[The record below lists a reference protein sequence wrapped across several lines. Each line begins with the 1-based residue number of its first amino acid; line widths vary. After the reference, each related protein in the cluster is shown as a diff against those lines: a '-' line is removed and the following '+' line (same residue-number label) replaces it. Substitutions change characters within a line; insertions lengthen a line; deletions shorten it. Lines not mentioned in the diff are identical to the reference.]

1 MELIFVPAYPFLKC
15 IVYLD
20 NKKYMTRIFI
30 FLLLASFIAEA
41 QTKTTENLDK
51 KYEGMSLF
59 FYKNTLRM
67 LNQQDNREF
76 DEMIKD
82 IEKMRFVMIDKKKH
96 SVPQAEYASLK
107 KSYRA
112 EQYEEMMTGRVDG
125 RNFEILVREQAG
137 RVKGTIIL
145 ASDSSSLIVLDILGR
160 IALEK
165 ASSLFN
171 TIDQSTD
178 VSKMIKNFVSGDKE
192 KKKKRKE
199 EDGVKVEVKDDN

>member
-1 MELIFVPAYPFLKC
+1 
-15 IVYLD
+15 
-20 NKKYMTRIFI
+20 MTRIFI

-67 LNQQDNREF
+67 LNQQDNKEF

-96 SVPQAEYASLK
+96 AVPQEEYASLK

-112 EQYEEMMTGRVDG
+112 EQYEEMMTGRIDG
-125 RNFEILVREQAG
+125 RNFEILVREQSG

>member
-1 MELIFVPAYPFLKC
+1 M
-15 IVYLD
+15 
-20 NKKYMTRIFI
+20 RIFI
-30 FLLLASFIAEA
+30 FLLFVSLIAEA

-67 LNQQDNREF
+67 LNQQDNKEF

-82 IEKMRFVMIDKKKH
+82 IEKMRFVMVDKKKH
-96 SVPQAEYASLK
+96 NVPQAEYAALK

-112 EQYEEMMTGRVDG
+112 EEYEEMMTGRIEG
-125 RNFEILVREQAG
+125 RNFEILVKERDG

-145 ASDSSSLIVLDILGR
+145 ASDSTSLIVLDILGR

-165 ASSLFN
+165 ASSLFS

-178 VSKMIKNFVSGDKE
+178 VSKMIKNFVSGDKD
-192 KKKKRKE
+192 KKKKHKE
-199 EDGVKVEVKDDN
+199 EDGAKLEEKDDN

>member
-1 MELIFVPAYPFLKC
+1 MKYLIALLVAAP
-15 IVYLD
+15 
-20 NKKYMTRIFI
+20 
-30 FLLLASFIAEA
+30 LLAAS
-41 QTKTTENLDK
+41 QTKTTGNLDK
-51 KYEGMSLF
+51 RFDGLSLF

-67 LNQQDNREF
+67 LNQKDNKEF

-96 SVPQAEYASLK
+96 NLPKAEYVSLK
-107 KSYRA
+107 KNYQG

-125 RNFEILVREQAG
+125 RNFDILVREQGG

-160 IALEK
+160 IALDK
-165 ASSLFN
+165 ASTLFN

-178 VSKMIKNFVSGDKE
+178 VGKMIKNFVSDDKD
-192 KKKKRKE
+192 KKKRKTHKE
-199 EDGVKVEVKDDN
+199 EDEGEDETKNKNK

>member
-1 MELIFVPAYPFLKC
+1 MIRL
-15 IVYLD
+15 
-20 NKKYMTRIFI
+20 FI
-30 FLLLASFIAEA
+30 LLLLASLVAEA

-67 LNQQDNREF
+67 LNQQDNKEF

-96 SVPQAEYASLK
+96 AVPQGEYASLK
-107 KSYRA
+107 KSYKA
-112 EQYEEMMTGRVDG
+112 EQYEEMMTGRIDG
-125 RNFEILVREQAG
+125 RNFEILVREQSG

-178 VSKMIKNFVSGDKE
+178 VSKMIKNFVSGDKD
-192 KKKKRKE
+192 KKKKYKE